1 MLSASST
8 FCSEQ
13 HQHAAAVQVLLAE
26 KRAAGIHIG
35 GAVLQALRPA
45 LRPACCSSAARR
57 RGALQRVRGRQA
69 TAPNV
74 LMCVFMYLFHFGPC
88 YILGC
93 VKQRGSQ
100 HRKYPFRTNGLRGL
114 VRTRMRS
121 MMRLGWLVPARVTSR
136 RRRWIHT
143 VRFRLTPSPPRTD
156 ISQFEI

>member
-1 MLSASST
+1 MAILMLSASST

-69 TAPNV
+69 TAPNTFEKEGWV
-74 LMCVFMYLFHFGPC
+74 ALKPCTEQASRGARPAYEGEPRPRLASSFGVTHTRRHFQWVRVECGSTCTHQGGATVPQT
-88 YILGC
+88 GTRHAR
-93 VKQRGSQ
+93 RG
-100 HRKYPFRTNGLRGL
+100 R
-114 VRTRMRS
+114 
-121 MMRLGWLVPARVTSR
+121 
-136 RRRWIHT
+136 
-143 VRFRLTPSPPRTD
+143 
-156 ISQFEI
+156 

>member
-69 TAPNV
+69 TAPKTFEKKVGWRLSFAQNKQAVAPDQLMEASRDRDSPPV
-74 LMCVFMYLFHFGPC
+74 L
-88 YILGC
+88 
-93 VKQRGSQ
+93 GS
-100 HRKYPFRTNGLRGL
+100 RTPDVISNGSGWSVGQLVHTKEGLRYPRQEQG
-114 VRTRMRS
+114 RTTRS
-121 MMRLGWLVPARVTSR
+121 M
-136 RRRWIHT
+136 
-143 VRFRLTPSPPRTD
+143 
-156 ISQFEI
+156 